1 MQWVTTTIVLEHL
14 AREEAGAWELFV
26 RRFRQPVIRFAR
38 DLGLSEDEAEDVV
51 QETLASFLR
60 AYRNGR
66 YDRDKGRLSSWL
78 FGIAH
83 RTAMKIRSKAAR
95 QQRLAPVR
103 GRTAFW
109 DDLPDKEAARR
120 SWDQSWEQ
128 AMFRQCLEQV
138 RVEVEPATML
148 AFEAVSF
155 HDRRASEVA
164 AELGITSNAVFL
176 AKHRVLKRLRE
187 LQQELEGAA

>member
-1 MQWVTTTIVLEHL
+1 MQWVTTTIVLEQL

-95 QQRLAPVR
+95 RQRLAPA
-103 GRTAFW
+103 GDRTGFW
-109 DDLPDKEAARR
+109 DDLPDKDRTFLLDSATNARR
-120 SWDQSWEQ
+120 
-128 AMFRQCLEQV
+128 ALRQGEYAKAWSLLSAPRFWALRLQ
-138 RVEVEPATML
+138 L
-148 AFEAVSF
+148 GGGAV
-155 HDRRASEVA
+155 HIND
-164 AELGITSNAVFL
+164 
-176 AKHRVLKRLRE
+176 
-187 LQQELEGAA
+187 